1 MATIPVWEAVNK
13 YKLMM
18 KTHSQLILTEDL
30 VFYLV
35 LDVIEQV
42 TQFHGHL
49 RPVRIE
55 NPSL

>member
-1 MATIPVWEAVNK
+1 
-13 YKLMM
+13 MM
-18 KTHSQLILTEDL
+18 KTHSQLILIEDL

-35 LDVIEQV
+35 LGVIEQV